1 MALVRKYQNSFTSGV
16 LSPGVYARVDL
27 QKYAS
32 GCKQIVNGV
41 VHAHGGVSK
50 RPGTKSEA
58 KRS

>member
-32 GCKQIVNGV
+32 GCRQIVNGV
-41 VHAHGGVSK
+41 VHGHGGV
-50 RPGTKSEA
+50 
-58 KRS
+58 